1 MVKDLVANSPFINL
15 EFIKSSEKINEP
27 DSKVLFDYYKLDSN
41 TISFQINRD
50 FSDYRITP
58 YFSDDQIG
66 DLKIENF
73 ELDSLSY
80 FQIKQFLNQNTF
92 TSIEIIKS
100 DISVY
105 LELPNSYESYLN
117 ELSKKNRHELKRKK
131 RIFEER
137 FGETVFEK
145 SKDSEIFNKFVS
157 LHKKSLGEK
166 GEYMTHAVEEFNSSL
181 LKQENWYIYSIIT
194 VDYLFNSCRD
204 HTLDEFNTG
213 TYLNDKLLQNSI
225 NNKKQYFDFLK
236 GEEKYK
242 FNFGGK
248 VHQLYDLRTK
258 V

>member
-1 MVKDLVANSPFINL
+1 MVKDLVANSPFINI

-66 DLKIENF
+66 DLKIKNF

-137 FGETVFEK
+137 FGETVFDRLWK
-145 SKDSEIFNKFVS
+145 NFI
-157 LHKKSLGEK
+157 
-166 GEYMTHAVEEFNSSL
+166 AP
-181 LKQENWYIYSIIT
+181 
-194 VDYLFNSCRD
+194 
-204 HTLDEFNTG
+204 
-213 TYLNDKLLQNSI
+213 YLNKKIGIFITLSRTILWFLPLLYMSQ
-225 NNKKQYFDFLK
+225 KQ
-236 GEEKYK
+236 
-242 FNFGGK
+242 
-248 VHQLYDLRTK
+248 
-258 V
+258 

>member
-1 MVKDLVANSPFINL
+1 MVKDLVANSPFINI

-66 DLKIENF
+66 DLKIKNF

-166 GEYMTHAVEEFNSSL
+166 GEYMTQAVE
-181 LKQENWYIYSIIT
+181 
-194 VDYLFNSCRD
+194 
-204 HTLDEFNTG
+204 
-213 TYLNDKLLQNSI
+213 
-225 NNKKQYFDFLK
+225 
-236 GEEKYK
+236 
-242 FNFGGK
+242 
-248 VHQLYDLRTK
+248 
-258 V
+258 

>member
-1 MVKDLVANSPFINL
+1 MVKDLVANSPFINI

-66 DLKIENF
+66 DLKIKNF

-105 LELPNSYESYLN
+105 LELPE
-117 ELSKKNRHELKRKK
+117 
-131 RIFEER
+131 
-137 FGETVFEK
+137 
-145 SKDSEIFNKFVS
+145 
-157 LHKKSLGEK
+157 
-166 GEYMTHAVEEFNSSL
+166 
-181 LKQENWYIYSIIT
+181 
-194 VDYLFNSCRD
+194 
-204 HTLDEFNTG
+204 
-213 TYLNDKLLQNSI
+213 
-225 NNKKQYFDFLK
+225 
-236 GEEKYK
+236 
-242 FNFGGK
+242 
-248 VHQLYDLRTK
+248 
-258 V
+258 

>member
-1 MVKDLVANSPFINL
+1 MK
-15 EFIKSSEKINEP
+15 IK
-27 DSKVLFDYYKLDSN
+27 
-41 TISFQINRD
+41 
-50 FSDYRITP
+50 
-58 YFSDDQIG
+58 
-66 DLKIENF
+66 NF

-166 GEYMTHAVEEFNSSL
+166 GEYMTQTVEEFYSSL
-181 LKQENWYIYSIIT
+181 LKQENWYIYYIIKDDSMVSSAFVYESET
-194 VDYLFNSCRD
+194 VDYLFNSCRAVSYT
-204 HTLDEFNTG
+204 H
-213 TYLNDKLLQNSI
+213 
-225 NNKKQYFDFLK
+225 
-236 GEEKYK
+236 
-242 FNFGGK
+242 
-248 VHQLYDLRTK
+248 LRAHET